1 MAMRYANEGIIPPKE
16 WQHDPLIT
24 NVCQYTIA
32 TILAIK
38 GILPPEYWIIS
49 EN

>member
-1 MAMRYANEGIIPPKE
+1 MAMRYANNGIIPPKE

-32 TILAIK
+32 TMLAIK
-38 GILPPEYWIIS
+38 GILPPF
-49 EN
+49 NC